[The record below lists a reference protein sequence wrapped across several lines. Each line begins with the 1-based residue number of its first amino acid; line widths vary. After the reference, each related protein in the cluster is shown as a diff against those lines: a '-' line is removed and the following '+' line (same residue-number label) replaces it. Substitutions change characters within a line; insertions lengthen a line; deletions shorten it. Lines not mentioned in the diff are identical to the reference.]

1 MRILVYGAGA
11 VGSVLGGF
19 LASAG
24 HEVVLLGRSWHL
36 DAIHKQGLAIAGI
49 WGNRTVQG
57 LSLAR
62 NLAQLGQPKAFDW
75 VFVCVKSH
83 QTAAVAKTVPQLL
96 GPRTLVCAFQNGLG
110 NEEVLREFVPHE
122 KLALSRV
129 IFGAEIEPGMVTVTV
144 NADDVRIGSTSVQF
158 PGHRLAELV
167 NAFQKSGIPAQSTDK
182 IQTVLW
188 MKVLYNS
195 ALNGLSTL
203 FDVPYGKLLDQGI
216 TRQLME
222 KIVDEAYRVAKA
234 HKIALEPDSAQNYLQ
249 SLSSQL
255 IPSTAG
261 HHASMLQDLKRG
273 RLTEID
279 ALNGAIAR
287 LGVAAGVPTPINALI
302 TRLVHTKE
310 RFLNCS

>member
-1 MRILVYGAGA
+1 MRILIYGAGA

-24 HEVVLLGRSWHL
+24 QEVVLLGRSWHL
-36 DAIHKQGLAIAGI
+36 DAIEKQGLVIAGI

-62 NLAQLGQPKAFDW
+62 NLAQLDKPKAFDW

-83 QTAAVAKTVPQLL
+83 QTAAVAKTVPQML
-96 GPRTLVCAFQNGLG
+96 GPQSLVCAFQNGLG
-110 NEEVLREFVPHE
+110 NEEALREFVPQE
-122 KLALSRV
+122 KLALGRV
-129 IFGAEIEPGMVTVTV
+129 IFGAEIEPGRVTVTV
-144 NADDVRIGSTSVQF
+144 NADDVRIGSSSAQF
-158 PGHRLAELV
+158 PNPRLIELV
-167 NAFQKSGIPAQSTDK
+167 EAFQKSGLPAQSTGK

-203 FDVPYGKLLDQGI
+203 FDVPYGKLLDEAI

-222 KIVDEAYRVAKA
+222 KIVDEAYQVAKA
-234 HKIALEPDSAQNYLQ
+234 RKVVLEPDNAQSYLQ
-249 SLSSQL
+249 LLFTQL

-261 HHASMLQDLKRG
+261 HHSSMLQDLKRE

-287 LGVAAGVPTPINALI
+287 LGAAAGVPTPINALI
-302 TRLVHTKE
+302 TRLVHAQE
-310 RFLNCS
+310 RFLSCS